1 MLKSTERNTGKD
13 GGDRM
18 ILTTENSVTL
28 TIRKDDVRALII
40 ELDKLLNT
48 DDDLR
53 LSYREKIERYFIVFD
68 LKRKLV
74 RAVEEI

>member
-1 MLKSTERNTGKD
+1 
-13 GGDRM
+13 M
-18 ILTTENSVTL
+18 ILTPENSVTL

-40 ELDKLLNT
+40 ELDKLLNA

-74 RAVEEI
+74 RAVEEVG